1 MMPAQ
6 DKSPMNVDAL
16 QETAINAVEL
26 FCGIITRP
34 VELILRPWHG
44 TRYFQ
49 PTVIFCSTML
59 MILIPAFSAAVTGI
73 GSMIPFSHYVPPPG
87 MFGMGSFATLYFALS
102 FLHGIRIYRRMVHME
117 LEEHSEYEGAALP
130 FIYLIPGSKSFWLT
144 RILIEP
150 ALLFVTAT
158 VLQDVYVIQSG
169 LSSYL
174 HFAALTLAMKGF
186 VGWYRSW
193 EFLRKIL
200 DARNAGPI
208 IAKLIDDQATQDD
221 LARIHLASFPRN
233 VEPEV
238 RKTAANII
246 ARAFSTSTDTGTAKG
261 ETHDAH

>member
-1 MMPAQ
+1 MLPAQ
-6 DKSPMNVDAL
+6 EKSSMNIDAL

-26 FCGIITRP
+26 FCGIISRP
-34 VELILRPWHG
+34 VELVLRPWHG

-59 MILIPAFSAAVTGI
+59 MILIPAFSTALTGI
-73 GSMIPFSHYVPPPG
+73 GSMIPFTRFVPPPG

-117 LEEHSEYEGAALP
+117 LEEQSEYEGGPLP
-130 FIYLIPGSKSFWLT
+130 FIHLIPGAKSFWLT

-150 ALLFVTAT
+150 ALLFIAAT
-158 VLQDVYVIQSG
+158 LLQDIYVIQSG

-221 LARIHLASFPRN
+221 LARIHLASFPRDI
-233 VEPEV
+233 EPEV
-238 RKTAANII
+238 RQTVANFI
-246 ARAFSTSTDTGTAKG
+246 ARAFSTTTDNSNAKG
-261 ETHDAH
+261 ESHDAH